1 MRIPFTRLCL
11 NGGGIRGILQVGAI
25 QHLEHIDKRPLYEVF
40 HEGMYGVSIGA
51 VITSLLAFG
60 FGTQEI
66 IKALD
71 SVCHLQAAMSPIRL
85 DTLMRIPSQKGIDDG
100 SQMKATLSSIFKTR
114 GYDLARLKVGD
125 AKCPLRIYA
134 SDLTH
139 LKPVAFHADIPLWD
153 ALRASTSIP
162 FIFTPHTIKGR
173 VFVDGGLMVDTL
185 MKLLPEKHRT
195 SSLHIYCSRPF
206 GMTNPAEMAFSEYA
220 SYLLNANVTREHAHL
235 LKEYPHNIC
244 AVQNNSIQAL
254 DFEKVKRRR
263 AELLGYGFTAMQSMF
278 QSRAQSLETSATSEH
293 PLDPHTHTTSS
304 LSPI

>member
-1 MRIPFTRLCL
+1 MPIPFTRLCL
-11 NGGGIRGILQVGAI
+11 NGGGVRGILQVGAL
-25 QHLEHIDKRPLYEVF
+25 QYLEHIDTRPLYEVL

-60 FGTQEI
+60 FRTQEI

-100 SQMKATLSSIFKTR
+100 SQMKTTLSSIFKTR

-134 SDLTH
+134 SDLTR
-139 LKPVAFHADIPLWD
+139 LKPVAFHPDIPLWD

-162 FIFTPHTIKGR
+162 FIFTPHIIKGR

-185 MKLLPEKHRT
+185 MNVLPARHRST
-195 SSLHIYCSRPF
+195 SLHVYCSRPV
-206 GMTNPAEMAFSEYA
+206 GLTHPSEMAFSEYA
-220 SYLLNANVTREHAHL
+220 SYMLNAKVTREHVL
-235 LKEYPHNIC
+235 LLNEYPRNIC
-244 AVQNNSIQAL
+244 AIQNNSIQAL
-254 DFEKVKRRR
+254 DFEKVTRHRS
-263 AELLGYGFTAMQSMF
+263 ELLACGFTSMQSLF
-278 QSRAQSLETSATSEH
+278 QSRALSSETSATSEH
-293 PLDPHTHTTSS
+293 PPDPHTHTTSS
-304 LSPI
+304 SFPV

>member
-11 NGGGIRGILQVGAI
+11 NGGGIRGILQVGAL
-25 QHLEHIDKRPLYEVF
+25 QYLEHVDKRPLYEVF
-40 HEGMYGVSIGA
+40 HEGMHGVSIGA

-60 FGTQEI
+60 FSTNEI
-66 IKALD
+66 VKALD
-71 SVCHLQAAMSPIRL
+71 SVCHLQAAMAPIRL

-100 SQMKATLSSIFKTR
+100 TQLKTTLSAIFKTR

-139 LKPVAFHADIPLWD
+139 LKPIAFHEGISLWD

-162 FIFTPHTIKGR
+162 FIFTPHIVKGR

-185 MKLLPEKHRT
+185 MKLLPEHQRS

-206 GMTNPAEMAFSEYA
+206 GLTNPATMAFSEYA
-220 SYLLNANVTREHAHL
+220 AYMLNANITREHARL
-235 LKEYPHNIC
+235 LEEYPYNIC
-244 AVQNNSIQAL
+244 AIQNNSIQAL
-254 DFEKVKRRR
+254 DFDKVRQRR
-263 AELLGYGFTAMQSMF
+263 AELLGYGFTAMQSLF
-278 QSRAQSLETSATSEH
+278 QSRAQSLETSATSAH
-293 PLDPHTHTTSS
+293 LLDPHTHTTSS
-304 LSPI
+304 SSPV